1 MREILKIITK
11 MDMENIYI
19 VIKMFMKE
27 NIKKEKFM
35 EKENIYISKG
45 INMKVI

>member
-19 VIKMFMKE
+19 VINKFMKE
-27 NIKKEKFM
+27 NIKKERYM
-35 EKENIYISKG
+35 EKENIHI
-45 INMKVI
+45 

>member
-19 VIKMFMKE
+19 VINMFMKE
-27 NIKKEKFM
+27 NIKKERYM
-35 EKENIYISKG
+35 EKENIHI
-45 INMKVI
+45 